1 MKLPLLFLCVVHP
14 LTAQSVRA
22 RLEGRVPAAS
32 VSAIDSLVRLAVA
45 EGLPTQP
52 LIQKAIEGGA
62 KHVSSDRIVKAVALN
77 LEQLRQAQALLVRAG
92 DTPPT
97 TAAEVTTV
105 ASALKRGVPIPVVER
120 VVAALPDEPRS
131 AALHAVADLGVHH
144 FNSDSAADLILA
156 AVREGMRGVRLLDVS
171 SAAIQQLQRGLTHGE
186 ALASVR
192 RALPNVPA
200 TPLPARSAVLG
211 ARRPTTSAPQ
221 P

>member
-1 MKLPLLFLCVVHP
+1 
-14 LTAQSVRA
+14 
-22 RLEGRVPAAS
+22 
-32 VSAIDSLVRLAVA
+32 
-45 EGLPTQP
+45 
-52 LIQKAIEGGA
+52 
-62 KHVSSDRIVKAVALN
+62 
-77 LEQLRQAQALLVRAG
+77 
-92 DTPPT
+92 
-97 TAAEVTTV
+97 
-105 ASALKRGVPIPVVER
+105 